1 MIHSADIQ
9 SVING
14 KRRKFFSVLAIFIVF
29 AVMLIYSSCKPD
41 KVVDGYEEGEEY
53 AGGATT
59 VFDFSENAFNH
70 SAANLSSN
78 EETKFSV
85 GNSFFRQN
93 WVIAPSST
101 AGRDGLG
108 PMYNALGCS
117 GCHLRDGRGRAP
129 IGNEGVTGF
138 LFRLSVS
145 GADAH
150 GGPMSDAVYGGQFQ
164 NLSIPGVMNEGDFS
178 IAYQTIN
185 GIYADGTP
193 YTLQKPVYTL
203 SGNYGALT
211 GLLYSPR
218 VAPQM
223 PGLGLLEAISEA
235 DILSSVDE
243 NDANGDGISGK
254 ANYVWDYKTQITA
267 LGRFGWKANQPNLY
281 QQTAGAFN
289 GDVGITSS
297 LFPNDHCTSAQMDCK
312 NAINGNDSAVDYELS
327 DYQLDRVAFYSSTL
341 AVAGR
346 RDVKDA
352 TVLQGKKLF
361 VSAGCAKCHIPSYTT
376 GVHSTISAVSTQ
388 KIYPYTDLLLHDMG
402 SELADNRSDYLANG
416 NEWRTPPLWGIGLFN
431 TVNHHTNYLHDGR
444 ARNLEEA
451 ILWHGGEGEDS
462 KEKFRSLSAQERAAL
477 IKFLN
482 SL

>member
-1 MIHSADIQ
+1 MIYSTHILR
-9 SVING
+9 VVKG
-14 KRRKFFSVLAIFIVF
+14 KHRKLFSVLAAFLVF
-29 AVMLIYSSCKPD
+29 AGMLVYSSCKPEQTAS
-41 KVVDGYEEGEEY
+41 GYEQGEEY

-70 SAANLSSN
+70 SAANLSGDD
-78 EETKFSV
+78 ETKFSV

-101 AGRDGLG
+101 TGRDGLG

-129 IGNEGVTGF
+129 MGNEGVTGF
-138 LFRLSVS
+138 LFRLSAS
-145 GADAH
+145 GTDAH
-150 GGPMSDAVYGGQFQ
+150 GGPMPDAVYGGQFQ
-164 NLSIPGVMNEGDFS
+164 NLSIPGVMNEGDYS

-185 GIYADGTP
+185 GVYADGTS
-193 YTLQKPVYTL
+193 YTLQKPIYTL
-203 SGNYGALT
+203 TGNYGSLA

-235 DILSSVDE
+235 DILLKADE
-243 NDANGDGISGK
+243 SDADGDGVSGK
-254 ANYVWDYKTQITA
+254 ANYVWDYKTQASA
-267 LGRFGWKANQPNLY
+267 LGRFGWKANQPNLF

-297 LFPNDHCTSAQMDCK
+297 LFPNDHCTLAQMDCK
-312 NAINGNDSAVDYELS
+312 NAINGNDSAVNYELS
-327 DYQLDRVAFYSSTL
+327 VYQLDRVAYYSSTL

-346 RDVKDA
+346 RTAKDA
-352 TVLQGKKLF
+352 TVLQGKQLF
-361 VSAGCAKCHIPSYTT
+361 VNTGCAKCHTPSYTT
-376 GVHSTISAVSTQ
+376 SIHSTISVVSNQ
-388 KIYPYTDLLLHDMG
+388 KIYPYTDVLLHDMG
-402 SELADNRSDYLANG
+402 GELADNRPDYLANG

-444 ARNLEEA
+444 ARNIEEA
-451 ILWHGGEGEDS
+451 ILWHGGEGES
-462 KEKFRSLSAQERAAL
+462 AKEKFRNMTAQERAAL